1 MNILQFLINMQMKDN
16 GVTSSVTRL
25 QTQLDSAHRSTVGLA
40 ASMRNSLGRAIMSLP
55 GAQFFTNPIVA
66 AGAGIG
72 IISKLGM
79 ENEKTAISFEV
90 LLGSQQK
97 AAALMKEMKG
107 YANTTPYES
116 ADIFQNAKTML
127 GFGVSLEKIMPNVKM
142 LGAVAMGDKDKL
154 NSLTLAFS
162 QVTAA
167 GKLQGQDL
175 LQLINAGYN
184 PLQDI
189 SEMTGKSLGKLKDE
203 MAKGGVS
210 SDMVAAAFKRAT
222 SQGGRF
228 YQMTDK
234 IGATAGGKLSTLL
247 DSMKEKM
254 LILYQAVA
262 PILIPALSALAWV
275 FESIT
280 GPLQWLVNKFVD
292 FVSGIKSG
300 NPYIWTGVAA
310 VVGFTIAA
318 NAMNIAMGILTGLVK
333 GYIVVQKILNFLF
346 VANPVGLVVAAITAL
361 AVGVVL
367 AWNKFSGFRAFLITM
382 WSTIKEFGNI
392 LKSYVIDRITGLIS
406 GVGLLG
412 SAMAKMFKGDWKGAW
427 EDAKKGTS
435 GMLGVDAMQKA
446 IVSTKNVAGNV
457 SNVYD
462 YQKRQQAAVQ
472 KVKEGIKTPG
482 IAGAKSGATVSG
494 GNGNGSGKTSTESA
508 VTGGTRNNVIT
519 INVGKFFDNLS
530 VTMMDKTNTVELEK
544 VVVECITRSLEIATS
559 SAR

>member
-1 MNILQFLINMQMKDN
+1 
-16 GVTSSVTRL
+16 
-25 QTQLDSAHRSTVGLA
+25 
-40 ASMRNSLGRAIMSLP
+40 
-55 GAQFFTNPIVA
+55 
-66 AGAGIG
+66 
-72 IISKLGM
+72 
-79 ENEKTAISFEV
+79 
-90 LLGSQQK
+90 
-97 AAALMKEMKG
+97 
-107 YANTTPYES
+107 
-116 ADIFQNAKTML
+116 
-127 GFGVSLEKIMPNVKM
+127 
-142 LGAVAMGDKDKL
+142 
-154 NSLTLAFS
+154 
-162 QVTAA
+162 
-167 GKLQGQDL
+167 
-175 LQLINAGYN
+175 
-184 PLQDI
+184 
-189 SEMTGKSLGKLKDE
+189 MTGKSLGKLKDE

-254 LILYQAVA
+254 LFLYQAVA